1 MKTDKQLAKSLGL
14 AYDKKVSVSRIRNWS
29 KYSKSE
35 YGVFTGCFHIKLAD
49 TVSAILSERAENK
62 KTLALIFAS
71 AKNPG
76 GGVRRGAKAQE
87 EMFCAVTSV
96 LPLLESEK
104 GFYEDNKRTK
114 LKTYLDDAL
123 LAKDVSIYFDRYGNR
138 IKNEHCDALFYPSP
152 NRDLCNENE
161 AKFSLLKRMKNILD
175 ISREYDSLVL
185 GEWGTGVFGN
195 KKENVANLFLE
206 SIQKYG
212 EDRNIIFTSYEEKNI
227 DLYRKIFKNIL
238 KD

>member
-1 MKTDKQLAKSLGL
+1 MKTDKQLIKSLGL
-14 AYDKKVSVSRIRNWS
+14 ASNGNVSVSRIRDWS

-35 YGVFTGCFHIKLAD
+35 YELFTGSFKIKFAD
-49 TVSAILSERAENK
+49 TITTILSERAEHR

-71 AKNPG
+71 AKNTG

-96 LPLLESEK
+96 LPSLESEK

-138 IKNEHCDALFYPSP
+138 VKNEHCDALFYPSP

-161 AKFSLLKRMKNILD
+161 ARFSLLKRMKNILD

-212 EDRNIIFTSYEEKNI
+212 KDRNIIFTSYEEKERS
-227 DLYRKIFKNIL
+227 LKIY
-238 KD
+238 

>member
-1 MKTDKQLAKSLGL
+1 MKTDKQLVKSLGL
-14 AYDKKVSVSRIRNWS
+14 ASDSNVSVARIRDWS
-29 KYSKSE
+29 QYSRLE
-35 YGVFTGCFHIKLAD
+35 YSPFSGSFQIKTGD
-49 TVSAILSERAENK
+49 TLSAILSERSENK

-71 AKNPG
+71 AKSPG

-87 EMFCAVTSV
+87 EMFCAVTNV

-104 GFYEDNKRTK
+104 SFYEDNKRSK

-123 LAKDVSIYFDRYGNR
+123 LTKDVSIYFDRYGNR

-152 NRDLCNENE
+152 NRDLCSENE
-161 AKFSLLKRMKNILD
+161 AKSAFLKRMKNILD
-175 ISREYDSLVL
+175 ISRGYDSLVI

-206 SIQKYG
+206 SIQKYA
-212 EDRNIIFTSYEEKNI
+212 EDRNIFFTSYEEKDIN
-227 DLYRKIFKNIL
+227 LYREIFKDIL